1 MSGAIAAGL
10 LLLAADTVEPQVLT
24 VEWPDGEREIVAA
37 TNAGI
42 CAIAVSALLTGLWR
56 PVGRP
61 EPPLSASCS
70 TGNAFAADAFCIHG
84 LVCEKR
90 GRDAR

>member
-1 MSGAIAAGL
+1 MTNALAAGL
-10 LLLAADTVEPQVLT
+10 LLLAADTVDPHTLVVT
-24 VEWPDGEREIVAA
+24 WPDGSEETVAA
-37 TNAGI
+37 TTPEI
-42 CAIAVSALLTGLWR
+42 CAIAAAALLSGLWR

-84 LVCEKR
+84 FTCEKR
-90 GRDAR
+90 GRNAR

>member
-1 MSGAIAAGL
+1 MTGALAAGL
-10 LLLAADTVEPQVLT
+10 LWLVADTVDPQVLSI
-24 VEWPDGEREIVAA
+24 EWPDGSSETVAA

-42 CAIAVSALLTGLWR
+42 CAIAVSALLSGLWR

-70 TGNAFAADAFCIHG
+70 TGNAFAADAFCIKGHDRD
-84 LVCEKR
+84 C
-90 GRDAR
+90 GRR

>member
-1 MSGAIAAGL
+1 VNALAAGL
-10 LLLAADTVEPQVLT
+10 LWLAADTVDPQTLVVT
-24 VEWPDGEREIVAA
+24 WPDGERETVAA

-42 CAIAVSALLTGLWR
+42 CAIAVSALLSGLWR

-70 TGNAFAADAFCIHG
+70 TGNAFAADAFCI
-84 LVCEKR
+84 R
-90 GRDAR
+90 GADRGCGK

>member
-1 MSGAIAAGL
+1 MTSALAAGL
-10 LLLAADTVEPQVLT
+10 LLLAADTVEPQVLSI
-24 VEWPDGEREIVAA
+24 EWPDGVEIVAA

-61 EPPLSASCS
+61 EPPLSASCA
-70 TGNAFAADAFCIHG
+70 TGNAFAADAFCIRG
-84 LVCEKR
+84 LNCE
-90 GRDAR
+90 GRR

>member
-1 MSGAIAAGL
+1 MKALAAGL
-10 LLLAADTVEPQVLT
+10 LWLAADTVEPQVLT
-24 VEWPDGEREIVAA
+24 VEWQDGSSETVAA
-37 TNAGI
+37 TNAAT
-42 CAIAVSALLTGLWR
+42 CAIAATALLSGLWR

-84 LVCEKR
+84 FTCEKR
-90 GRDAR
+90 GRNAR

>member
-1 MSGAIAAGL
+1 MSGALAAGL
-10 LLLAADTVEPQVLT
+10 LWLAADTVDPRVLT

-37 TNAGI
+37 TNADT
-42 CAIAVSALLTGLWR
+42 CSIAASALLTGLWR

-70 TGNAFAADAFCIHG
+70 TGNAFAADAFCI
-84 LVCEKR
+84 R
-90 GRDAR
+90 GHDRDCGRR